1 MCPSTEVNNCHDTFF
16 YLLISSWKSS
26 RILYILI
33 KWDKCINVIQVQV
46 SKGQYTKVK
55 DVETEI
61 DA

>member
-1 MCPSTEVNNCHDTFF
+1 MCPSTEVKNCHDT
-16 YLLISSWKSS
+16 
-26 RILYILI
+26 LYILI

-55 DVETEI
+55 EVETEI